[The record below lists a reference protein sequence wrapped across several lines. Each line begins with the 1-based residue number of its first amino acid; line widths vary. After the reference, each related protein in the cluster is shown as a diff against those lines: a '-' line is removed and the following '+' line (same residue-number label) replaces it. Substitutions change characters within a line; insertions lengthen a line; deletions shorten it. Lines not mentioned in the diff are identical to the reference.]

1 MMTSGETGFYVQLL
15 SDANTREYP
24 QNKSNS
30 FKNRLPY
37 ALRFQERPWKVGLC
51 GVSFP
56 PMIEKKQLRKWGSS
70 SGVVMMI
77 GDLRNGGLMPW
88 LQKFGTVT
96 ERKNAH
102 NLDMTHVTDGVSFTQ
117 SFIAAYYLSSYKTAN
132 PTTFTRLL
140 RWFRWDGNEL
150 IIDNSHLRI
159 NGFIHP
165 NPDDDWRRIYHT
177 DFEANFALD
186 MGWIQRNLTG
196 SGYTLGPNLVPENY
210 RQDSNGD
217 DIEPNDLEGR
227 GRYWMV
233 AKRTSFYGD
242 RYTEDGIWLKLSV
255 YCDWRI
261 RNLDTVLASKPVDHV
276 KQLLVHSDLSTSM
289 MMGDKITDVLRE
301 VYYSPELKYF
311 EPHHI
316 HYKPL
321 RSTHVD
327 IAKIEVKDYGG
338 QLASFEDSEV
348 PTAVTLHFKYV

>member
-15 SDANTREYP
+15 SHANTHEYP

-56 PMIEKKQLRKWGSS
+56 PMIEKKQLRKWGNRV
-70 SGVVMMI
+70 GDVMRI
-77 GDLRNGGLMPW
+77 GDLRNGGREKW
-88 LQKFGTVT
+88 LDDYGTEDV
-96 ERKNAH
+96 
-102 NLDMTHVTDGVSFTQ
+102 DMKHVTDGVTLIS
-117 SFIAAYYLSSYKTAN
+117 SFINTYYQKSYHTATPSG
-132 PTTFTRLL
+132 PTRFL
-140 RWFRWDGNEL
+140 RWFRWEGNEV
-150 IIDNSHLRI
+150 IIDNAHLRI
-159 NGFIHP
+159 AGYITSPPSNEMHRVY
-165 NPDDDWRRIYHT
+165 NT
-177 DFEANFALD
+177 AFEVNFALD

-210 RQDSNGD
+210 RKNSHGD
-217 DIEPNDLEGR
+217 NIEPNDLDGN
-227 GRYWMV
+227 GSYWLV
-233 AKRTSFYGD
+233 QEVKDVKHGEVVIWFGD
-242 RYTEDGIWLKLSV
+242 DGLWLKLSV
-255 YCDWRI
+255 YCDWRM

-338 QLASFEDSEV
+338 KLASFEDSEV